1 MQIGVLKRPSSL
13 FTRLKRGVDYKERM
27 AVEQERRLTRRG
39 GDRRV
44 LVQLVRALLDKSQLT
59 VVGFPM

>member
-1 MQIGVLKRPSSL
+1 M
-13 FTRLKRGVDYKERM
+13 DYKERM